1 MQIYHGGFM
10 EISEPKILKPNHS
23 MDFGTGFYTTTSF
36 EQAKKWS
43 LIKKD
48 RFNYDKSVVTTF
60 EMDNSIFKNPDL
72 KTKVFHNADE
82 EWLDFVMANRQDIRF
97 TYDYDVVMGAVAND
111 NVYASL
117 NLYEDGFLSKKE
129 LLEELMIWKYVDQI
143 CFHTEKALSYIR
155 FLKSEEM
162 F

>member
-82 EWLDFVMANRQDIRF
+82 EWLDFVFANRNGSYNGEHYDIVF
-97 TYDYDVVMGAVAND
+97 GPVAND
-111 NVYASL
+111 TIYRTFIA
-117 NLYEDGFLSKKE
+117 YEEGIL
-129 LLEELMIWKYVDQI
+129 
-143 CFHTEKALSYIR
+143 TEDETVMSRRL
-155 FLKSEEM
+155 
-162 F
+162 